1 MAPVTEN
8 NELEKEIR
16 EREELRRLLQ
26 KERDTFRRYLD
37 VAGVMIVAL
46 DGAGCVTLINKKGCE
61 ILGYPCED
69 ILGKNWFENFVPQ
82 REREQVH
89 RVFLQ
94 IIGGHADPVEYY
106 ENAVLTKAGEERLI
120 AWHNTWL
127 PDETGAFIES
137 LSSGEDITEKRLAEE
152 GAKQTQERLEL
163 ALEGSELGLWD
174 WSVPTGKAVWSG
186 QTWQMLGYAHGEIQE
201 DLRHW
206 KALIHPDDWPQVA
219 KAFNGHLQGHLD
231 SYACDYRMK
240 AKSGEWRWV
249 QSRGRVV
256 QFDSEGKP
264 LRFVGTNLDITDR
277 KRAEQEL
284 KEQTRLSQVL
294 LDAFP
299 CVALLLRPQ
308 TREIVASNKAAKE
321 VGAVPGACCYSTWG
335 QREDPCPWCLAPEL
349 WATGEAQHL
358 EVEGL
363 GVIWDA
369 HWIPVD
375 EDLYM
380 HFAFDV
386 TERKRADQ
394 EREVL
399 KAHLLQAQKMEAIGT
414 LSGGIAHDFNN
425 LLTIINGYAEMLLLD
440 KTEDDPSYEDLRK
453 ILQTGRK
460 GAEMV
465 QRLLAF
471 SKQGEINPQPIDLSS
486 MIQETKKLLKRT
498 FPKMI
503 EIETI
508 VSDDVGMINAD
519 AGQIEQVLMNLCMN
533 AREAMPDG
541 GRLTIEVRN
550 STLEED
556 YCRSYLGIK
565 PGDCVLLAVSDT
577 GKGMDQETMLR
588 IFDPF
593 FTTRGWD
600 SRKGSG
606 LGLSLTKGLVEQH
619 GGWITCYSEP
629 GLGTTFKVYLP
640 ALKAEEQPEEAAV
653 TPSIAVGSETILL
666 VDDEEHVRD
675 LGSRLLARSG
685 YTVITARNGREA
697 LEIYSNEQGSISLV
711 ILDLIM
717 PEMGG
722 SKCLEELLKINPQVK
737 VIISSGYSLGS
748 QERSTVGAHA
758 KAFVEKPYE
767 MQQLLNTVRK
777 VLDGP

>member
-1 MAPVTEN
+1 M
-8 NELEKEIR
+8 NEHPDREIR
-16 EREELRRLLQ
+16 EREELQKLLR

-37 VAGVMIVAL
+37 VAGVIIVAL
-46 DGAGCVTLINKKGCE
+46 DRDGCVNLINKKGCE
-61 ILGYPCED
+61 ILGYPCEE

-94 IIGGHADPVEYY
+94 IIGGHANPVEYY
-106 ENAVLTKAGEERLI
+106 ENPVLTKSGEERLI

-127 PDETGAFIES
+127 TDEAGGVIES
-137 LSSGEDITEKRLAEE
+137 LSSGEDITEKRQAEE
-152 GAKQTQERLEL
+152 RAKQTQERLGL
-163 ALEGSELGLWD
+163 ALEGSALGLWD

-186 QTWQMLGYAHGEIQE
+186 QTWEMLGYSEGEIQE

-206 KALIHPDDWPQVA
+206 RSLVHPDDWPRVA
-219 KAFNGHLQGHLD
+219 EAFNGHLQGRLD

-249 QSRGRVV
+249 QSRGRVL
-256 QFDSEGKP
+256 QFYSEGKP

-277 KRAEQEL
+277 KRGEQEL
-284 KEQTRLSQVL
+284 KEQIRLSQVL

-299 CVALLLRPQ
+299 CVALLLRPH
-308 TREIVASNKAAKE
+308 TREIVASNKAAIE
-321 VGAVPGACCYSTWG
+321 VGAVPGACCYATWG
-335 QREDPCPWCLAPEL
+335 RRENPCPWCLAPEL

-363 GVIWDA
+363 GIIWDA

-380 HFAFDV
+380 HFAFDI
-386 TERKRADQ
+386 TERKRAEQ
-394 EREVL
+394 ERDDL
-399 KAHLLQAQKMEAIGT
+399 RAQLLQAQKMEAIGT
-414 LSGGIAHDFNN
+414 LTGGIAHDFNN

-440 KTEDDPSYEDLRK
+440 KTEDDPSYEDLQK
-453 ILQTGRK
+453 IIKSGRK

-471 SKQGEINPQPIDLSS
+471 SRQGEINPQPMDVGRLVH
-486 MIQETKKLLKRT
+486 QTERLLKRT
-498 FPKMI
+498 LPKMI

-508 VSDDVGMINAD
+508 VSEDVGIINAD
-519 AGQIEQVLMNLCMN
+519 AGQIEQVVMNLFMN
-533 AREAMPDG
+533 AKEAMPEG
-541 GRLTIEVRN
+541 GRLTILVRK
-550 STLEED
+550 STLDDD

-565 PGDCVLLAVSDT
+565 PGDYVLLAVSDT
-577 GKGMDQETMLR
+577 GKGMDQETMRR

-600 SRKGSG
+600 SRKGTG

-640 ALKAEEQPEEAAV
+640 VMIASEQPEEPERAPA
-653 TPSIAVGSETILL
+653 PAVGSETILL

-697 LEIYSNEQGSISLV
+697 LEIYANEQGSISLV

-722 SKCLEELLKINPQVK
+722 SKCLEELLKINPEAK
-737 VIISSGYSLGS
+737 VIISSGYSLGT
-748 QERSTVGAHA
+748 QERSTVAATA
-758 KAFVEKPYE
+758 KAFVDKPYE
-767 MQQLLNTVRK
+767 MQQLLTAVRN
-777 VLDGP
+777 VLDAP